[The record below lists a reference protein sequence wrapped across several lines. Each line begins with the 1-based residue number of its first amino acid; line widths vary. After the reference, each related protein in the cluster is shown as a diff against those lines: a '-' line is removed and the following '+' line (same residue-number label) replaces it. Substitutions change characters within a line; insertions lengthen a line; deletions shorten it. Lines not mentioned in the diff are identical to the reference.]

1 VFTAE
6 SAEHAAII
14 ANPNTQEPVDLF
26 LFSSVGVFGWKRHE
40 VEPTPS
46 TNTKNEIVKVRG
58 Y

>member
-1 VFTAE
+1 
-6 SAEHAAII
+6 
-14 ANPNTQEPVDLF
+14 